1 MQIAAIPQ
9 MHAGTLLSLF
19 SILYSLRIRQ
29 GYARQQRRSIFGR
42 DNYRTCTLCYRAIHT
57 WSSQNPAIHA
67 DGYSLADIGCG
78 YVLPLLPVIESESDL
93 QAVGITR
100 RYALRVNLHLLLQQW
115 SGFNKHQVQRFP
127 RAKIYPLISIA
138 TGRQEGIVMRKQLI
152 DLCRFFLRVAVAQW
166 QYIAIRFLVR
176 DFKADGPGRDNR
188 ICGDLPFHF
197 IDLCGLSGSRT
208 AAACENCGKSHDDCK
223 EWHPDDF
230 CFHRFLSVRLC
241 AAWHLT
247 AAKLHIPAH
256 IS

>member
-9 MHAGTLLSLF
+9 MHAGTLLSPF
-19 SILYSLRIRQ
+19 SLLYSLRIRQ
-29 GYARQQRRSIFGR
+29 GYARQQLRSIFGR

-176 DFKADGPGRDNR
+176 DFKADGPAGTTAYAATSHFTLSTCADFPAPA
-188 ICGDLPFHF
+188 LPQ
-197 IDLCGLSGSRT
+197 LART
-208 AAACENCGKSHDDCK
+208 AARA
-223 EWHPDDF
+223 
-230 CFHRFLSVRLC
+230 
-241 AAWHLT
+241 
-247 AAKLHIPAH
+247 
-256 IS
+256 